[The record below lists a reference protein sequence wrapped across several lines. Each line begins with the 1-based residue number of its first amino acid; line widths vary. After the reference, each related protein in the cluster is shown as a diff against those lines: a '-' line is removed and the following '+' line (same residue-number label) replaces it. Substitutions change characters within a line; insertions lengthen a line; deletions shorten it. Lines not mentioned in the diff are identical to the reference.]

1 MYEIKVD
8 QFGHTFDCN
17 EDETILE
24 AALRNRVFLRY
35 GCKHGGCGTCK
46 VQLADG
52 DVELTASSYSLP
64 PGERDAGTILVC
76 QSYPLDDC
84 VLDVAAMNLDED
96 EYFKG
101 DGSAD
106 RATVVETVEKLT
118 HDITRIVLRVADA
131 DGMPFTAGQF
141 VNVTVPGL
149 EVQRSYSMA
158 NGSADCGRIE
168 LICKILPGGLFS
180 KYLEDDAK
188 PGDEVTV
195 SGPYGMLSIRLSY
208 REIVMVA
215 GGSGLA
221 PLLSMLTDLAAKGS
235 ERPVTLFFG
244 ARTPADLYC
253 TAEIAALAEKMPC
266 LTFVPVVQDGSGG
279 WDGATGLVTDALLAA
294 KTSWE
299 GHDAYLCGPPGMID
313 AATEVLVGAGV
324 RPQNVYFDAFVSTG
338 DTAST

>member
-1 MYEIKVD
+1 MYDIKVD
-8 QFGHTFDCN
+8 QFGHTFDCE

-46 VQLADG
+46 VQLVDG

-84 VLDVAAMNLDED
+84 VLDVAAMNLDE
-96 EYFKG
+96 EEFFKG
-101 DGSAD
+101 DGTAD
-106 RATVVETVEKLT
+106 RATVVESVDKLT
-118 HDITRIVLRVADA
+118 HDITRIVLRHP
-131 DGMPFTAGQF
+131 DGQMPFTAGQF
-141 VNVTVPGL
+141 VNVTVPGHD
-149 EVQRSYSMA
+149 VQRSYSMA
-158 NGSADCGRIE
+158 NGSAAADRID

-180 KYLEDDAK
+180 RYLEEDAK

-195 SGPYGMLSIRLSY
+195 SGPYGMLSVRLSY

-221 PLLSMLTDLAAKGS
+221 PLLSMLTDLADKKS

-244 ARTPADLYC
+244 ARTPDDLYC
-253 TAEIAALAEKMPC
+253 TEEIEALKERLP
-266 LTFVPVVQDGSGG
+266 LFTF
-279 WDGATGLVTDALLAA
+279 
-294 KTSWE
+294 
-299 GHDAYLCGPPGMID
+299 HPG
-313 AATEVLVGAGV
+313 GAGAFRRLGRGDRPGHRRAAGGQGVLGGARRLPV
-324 RPQNVYFDAFVSTG
+324 R
-338 DTAST
+338 TARHDRRRDRGAGRCRRASAERLLRRVRLHRGPEF